1 MADAVTSQTL
11 LDGERL
17 AIMKFTNISD
27 GTGETAVT
35 KVNVSTL
42 TRNGAG
48 FACNGVTV
56 TKITSVCHGLE
67 VRMYWDATTDV
78 PFFLSTI
85 NTNYENDFSKIGG
98 ITNNAG
104 TGKMATLFS
113 AHPIS
118 PMVIHTQLFLR
129 WLNLTQ
135 RHKVI
140 TCH

>member
-42 TRNGAG
+42 TPSNSGK
-48 FACNGVTV
+48 ACTGVTV
-56 TKITSVCHGLE
+56 NKITSVCHGLE

-78 PFFLSTI
+78 PFFMSNLNS
-85 NTNYENDFSKIGG
+85 NYTNDFSTFGG
-98 ITNNAG
+98 ITNNSGAG
-104 TGKMATLFS
+104 KNGNIVFS
-113 AHPIS
+113 TADAS
-118 PMVIHTQLFLR
+118 AGDTYTVVLEMV
-129 WLNLTQ
+129 
-135 RHKVI
+135 KSYA
-140 TCH
+140 

>member
-35 KVNVSTL
+35 KVNVANLAKSASGLSCT
-42 TRNGAG
+42 A
-48 FACNGVTV
+48 VTIN
-56 TKITSVCHGLE
+56 KIHSVCHGME

-78 PFFLSTI
+78 PFFLSTV
-85 NTNYENDFSKIGG
+85 NTNYCNDFSEFGG

-104 TGKMATLFS
+104 AGKNGNIVFSTADAT
-113 AHPIS
+113 AGDTYT
-118 PMVIHTQLFLR
+118 VILEMI
-129 WLNLTQ
+129 
-135 RHKVI
+135 KI
-140 TCH
+140 YS

>member
-35 KVNVSTL
+35 KVNVANL
-42 TRNGAG
+42 TASNSGRP
-48 FACNGVTV
+48 CTGVTV

-85 NTNYENDFSKIGG
+85 NTNYENDFSQIGG

-104 TGKMATLFS
+104 TGKNGNIVFS
-113 AHPIS
+113 TADAS
-118 PMVIHTQLFLR
+118 SGDTYTVVLEMV
-129 WLNLTQ
+129 
-135 RHKVI
+135 KSYA
-140 TCH
+140 

>member
-42 TRNGAG
+42 TPSASGK
-48 FACNGVTV
+48 ACTAVTV
-56 TKITSVCHGLE
+56 TKITSVCHGME

-78 PFFLSTI
+78 PFFLSTV

-104 TGKMATLFS
+104 TGKNGNIVFS
-113 AHPIS
+113 TS
-118 PMVIHTQLFLR
+118 DQTSGDTYTVVLEMV
-129 WLNLTQ
+129 
-135 RHKVI
+135 KSYA
-140 TCH
+140 